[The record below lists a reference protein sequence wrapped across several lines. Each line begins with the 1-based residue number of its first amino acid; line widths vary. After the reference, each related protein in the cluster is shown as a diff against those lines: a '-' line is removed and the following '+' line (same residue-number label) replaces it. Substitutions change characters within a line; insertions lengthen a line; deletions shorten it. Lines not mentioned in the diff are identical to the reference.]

1 MPSSPDTPELNPSP
15 SHSDSSEPKP
25 VLRLIPLQDTVVFP
39 NMGITLTE
47 EVGDDERVVL
57 VPRHENE
64 FLEVGTVAE
73 VTEQLRLPGGGH
85 AVALSGEH
93 RALIGAAQTGPAGEL
108 RVEVQEHPDDVPA
121 DKRTRELEREYRAT
135 VEEILELRG
144 DDGRIAAFLRAIAEP
159 GALADSAGYSPNL
172 SYEQK
177 VQLLRALDVTDRL
190 ELAVKLQR
198 ESLAELQIRK
208 RIREDVQEG
217 AEKQQ
222 REYFL
227 RKQMESIRKEL
238 GEDDASVAD
247 EYRTKIAEAQM
258 PQAVEEQALKELG
271 RLERMGEQ
279 TGESSMIR
287 TYLDWLIAV
296 PWSKR
301 SEEHLDPVAARE
313 VLDAD
318 HAGLEDVKDRV
329 TEYLAVRK
337 LRQDRGIEAEGRVGD
352 RSGAILTLIGPPGTG
367 KTSIGESIAR
377 ATGREFV
384 RMSLGGVRDEA
395 EIRGHRRTYIGALPG
410 RLVRALRDAGTMNP
424 VILLDEVDKV
434 GADWRGDP
442 SAALLEV
449 LDPAQ
454 NHSFRDH
461 YLDVELDLSQV
472 MFLATAN
479 VADTIP
485 GPLLDRME
493 VIGFDGYTT
502 EEKLAIARG
511 YLWPRQR
518 ERNGLRED
526 EVEIS
531 DDMLKT
537 IVAEYTR
544 EAGVRNLER
553 NLGTVLRKTAT
564 RIASSQTAR
573 AASGKRNGD
582 GGAPSEARAKP
593 SKAGK
598 TPPAVETPV
607 QIDLD
612 AVRDALG
619 RQKFFQESAART
631 ATPGVATGLAVTG
644 TGGDVLFVEATAMHT
659 GGQGKGA
666 NLVLTGQLGDVMK
679 ESAQIAL
686 SYVRGHAAEL
696 GIPEDAFA
704 GREFHVH
711 VPAGAIPKDG
721 PSAGVTMVTA
731 LASLL
736 SGRPVKH
743 TVGMTGEVTLQGRVL
758 PIGGL
763 KQKALAAHAAGLT
776 DVILPERN
784 RGDLDEIPQEVREQ
798 MSFHPVMTIDE
809 VLERA
814 LEPARAS
821 NPSAGTGAG
830 RGGGKGSTARRKG
843 KGAGGGAEAE
853 DRDDADGDA
862 PARDEVAGVTS

>member
-1 MPSSPDTPELNPSP
+1 MTSASCSSPVTRTSSSRSARSP
-15 SHSDSSEPKP
+15 RSASSS
-25 VLRLIPLQDTVVFP
+25 
-39 NMGITLTE
+39 
-47 EVGDDERVVL
+47 
-57 VPRHENE
+57 
-64 FLEVGTVAE
+64 
-73 VTEQLRLPGGGH
+73 RLPGGGH
-85 AVALSGEH
+85 AVAISGEH
-93 RALIGAAQTGPAGEL
+93 RALIGAAQTGPEGEL
-108 RVEVQEHPDDVPA
+108 RVEVDERPDESPVDG
-121 DKRTRELEREYRAT
+121 KTRNLEREYRAI

-177 VQLLRALDVTDRL
+177 VELLRTLDVTERL

-198 ESLAELQIRK
+198 ESLAELQVRK

-217 AEKQQ
+217 AENQQ

-238 GEDDASVAD
+238 GEDEGSVAE
-247 EYRTKIAEAQM
+247 EYRSKIEAAEM
-258 PQAVEEQALKELG
+258 PEEVNEQALKELG

-287 TYLDWLIAV
+287 TYLDWLISV
-296 PWSKR
+296 PWNKR
-301 SEEHLDPVAARE
+301 SDEHLDPVAARA

-318 HAGLEDVKDRV
+318 HAGLEDVKDRI

-337 LRQDRGIEAEGRVGD
+337 LRADSGIEAD
-352 RSGAILTLIGPPGTG
+352 PKSGAILTLIGPPGTG

-493 VIGFDGYTT
+493 TIRFDGYTS
-502 EEKLAIARG
+502 EEKLAIAKG

-518 ERNGLRED
+518 DRNGLREN
-526 EVEIS
+526 EVAI
-531 DDMLKT
+531 DDDVLKT
-537 IVAEYTR
+537 IISEYTR

-553 NLGTVLRKTAT
+553 ELGTVLRKTAT
-564 RIASSQTAR
+564 KIASAQSKAEQTDGQPQAADAGESESVAKPP
-573 AASGKRNGD
+573 AASNGKVPD
-582 GGAPSEARAKP
+582 VDTEPTAKQTKKT
-593 SKAGK
+593 KAK
-598 TPPAVETPV
+598 SAKQKPV
-607 QIDLD
+607 KIDLET
-612 AVRDALG
+612 VRDALG

-644 TGGDVLFVEATAMHT
+644 AGGDVLFVEATAMKA
-659 GGQGKGA
+659 GDSAPGNG
-666 NLVLTGQLGDVMK
+666 LVLTGQLGDVMK

-686 SYVRGHAAEL
+686 SYVRGHAEEL
-696 GIPEDAFA
+696 GIDESAFE
-704 GREFHVH
+704 GKEFHVH

-736 SGRPVKH
+736 SGRPGQAH
-743 TVGMTGEVTLQGRVL
+743 GRHDRRGHPAGPRAADRRLQAEGARR
-758 PIGGL
+758 PCGGP
-763 KQKALAAHAAGLT
+763 
-776 DVILPERN
+776 DRC
-784 RGDLDEIPQEVREQ
+784 D
-798 MSFHPVMTIDE
+798 
-809 VLERA
+809 
-814 LEPARAS
+814 PARA
-821 NPSAGTGAG
+821 
-830 RGGGKGSTARRKG
+830 
-843 KGAGGGAEAE
+843 
-853 DRDDADGDA
+853 
-862 PARDEVAGVTS
+862 